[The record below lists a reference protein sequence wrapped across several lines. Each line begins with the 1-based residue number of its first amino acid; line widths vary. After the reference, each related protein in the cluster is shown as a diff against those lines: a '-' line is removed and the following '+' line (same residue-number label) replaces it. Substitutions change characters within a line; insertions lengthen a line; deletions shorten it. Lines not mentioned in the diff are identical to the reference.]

1 MRVARMDVR
10 VSTASSEGES
20 TPVAQGRGAGVGA
33 HPVAALLPVRPLAL
47 LVVVLQ
53 VLVLPGHDH
62 GARPVL
68 NLGGVGKRRAAAPIA
83 AGAGAPHRVATAAI
97 IFAARGPPPLS
108 SVAPPDRVV
117 AARAAAPLAPGWLL
131 AMRLAVPAAVIVV
144 GTAAVVVA
152 PPPAAG
158 HRHRFRSAS
167 SQPFLC
173 NRAGGTA
180 EHFTGRGR
188 RAQRGMN

>member
-53 VLVLPGHDH
+53 VLVLPGHGH

-68 NLGGVGKRRAAAPIA
+68 NLGGVGKRRAAAPIV
-83 AGAGAPHRVATAAI
+83 AGAGVPHRVATAVI
-97 IFAARGPPPLS
+97 IATGGPPPLS
-108 SVAPPDRVV
+108 LVAPPDRVV